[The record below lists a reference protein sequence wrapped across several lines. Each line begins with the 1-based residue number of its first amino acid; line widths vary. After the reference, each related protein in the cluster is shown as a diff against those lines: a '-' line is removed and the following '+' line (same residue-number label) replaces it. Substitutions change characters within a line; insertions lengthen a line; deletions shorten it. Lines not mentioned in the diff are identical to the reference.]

1 MKKIYKT
8 SKRIKK
14 NKVIY
19 QLILNSMPSYTA
31 YENELDYDIACELEK
46 SNSQE
51 EYEEMCNYF
60 CELKKI
66 YNLKLTINNYGNN

>member
-1 MKKIYKT
+1 
-8 SKRIKK
+8 
-14 NKVIY
+14 
-19 QLILNSMPSYTA
+19 MPSYTA